1 MQTFNSHH
9 NNFTSSDL
17 GDRIAQYENLI
28 SSMQEELSFYKQE
41 HAGLRN
47 EVFQVLDDNKRLSEQ
62 AKKAQ
67 FASDEFRET
76 NPWAHPKQKLND
88 VAANLQGQ
96 IKMLVEENNNLDNIW
111 KLSKET
117 IAELEK
123 EIVQYRELLNS
134 PNSVLKVLK

>member
-76 NPWAHPKQKLND
+76 NPWANPKQKLND

>member
-1 MQTFNSHH
+1 
-9 NNFTSSDL
+9 
-17 GDRIAQYENLI
+17 
-28 SSMQEELSFYKQE
+28 MQEELSFYKQE

-76 NPWAHPKQKLND
+76 NPWAHPKQKFND

>member
-1 MQTFNSHH
+1 
-9 NNFTSSDL
+9 
-17 GDRIAQYENLI
+17 
-28 SSMQEELSFYKQE
+28 MQEELSFYKQE